1 MTNGG
6 SNRSLPSDIMSF
18 LDDVRASNDLP
29 IKTMAGSSVILV
41 NQTMRLGFLIQIM
54 PLTTTKVQENG
65 ELVRIPDDFM
75 VYQQAAAYLAMKHF
89 NERNS
94 AIVPGLTERLR
105 SCNFHFTMEITDTQ
119 SDILRASRQFFESA
133 SRNHSLATPNPTG
146 VVGAY
151 WSSESK
157 PLAILSG
164 AFQTPEISPSS
175 TSTDLDQKS
184 DAPLFAR
191 TVPTNTGDANATV
204 AYFQTLG
211 VTHFAIIFLRDPFGT
226 AYYSSL
232 VAAASAANMT
242 VIASPFD
249 ENDKDTIRS
258 AVHLVAENEYK
269 YIFTIASQISWKLI
283 LNEAY
288 DLGIVGTSEHFWLMG
303 EGLEFIELKIDHK
316 KEPEVAAALH
326 GMGIVMLEVPVNKHL
341 MDALEHFKNDTQTQQ
356 HFIASQI
363 DPTVFDSYNFSASDI
378 ASSTGPY
385 VHTNY
390 DAAMAFGIAACDVE
404 NDFFTGQELFD
415 QIKKSTFTGASGQVS
430 FDPLTGTRMSGDVV
444 YVISN
449 LVKNSQDS
457 TDDVILFD
465 VISSIEVTAGKITV
479 IEPFVYSN
487 NGLVA
492 PQSLPSMEMDLNLI
506 PNGTRIFGWSLS
518 ALVILLS
525 IWCFSW
531 TVKHRKRAM
540 IRASQ
545 PIFLCQICIGTIIMA
560 LTIVPLSF
568 QEPVGGLDI
577 SCMAVPWLFTTGFV
591 LAFSSLMAKQWRI
604 NKLFQTSGQMR
615 RTEIKARDAMW
626 IVGLLLPLNYV
637 VLTAWTVVAPLQWTR
652 IHVDNFDNFG
662 RSVETYGTCWPGESS
677 SQLAFLCVL
686 FFMNLVLV
694 IVANYQSFLA
704 RNIPSDFNESTYITL
719 SMASILETMLLGIP
733 IVFLVLESPTAAF
746 VVESLLITALCLAIL
761 LPLFIPKYLRKTRAI
776 DRNELN
782 EHWRLHRSSQQRSVQ

>member
-1 MTNGG
+1 ML
-6 SNRSLPSDIMSF
+6 SY
-18 LDDVRASNDLP
+18 LDDIRESNNLP
-29 IKTMAGSSVILV
+29 TETMPGSSVILV
-41 NQTMRLGFLIQIM
+41 NHTMRLGFLIQIM
-54 PLTTTKVQENG
+54 PLTYQKIQENG
-65 ELVRIPDDFM
+65 ETVRIPDDFM
-75 VYQQAAAYLAMKHF
+75 VYQQAAAYLAIKHF

-94 AIVPGLTERLR
+94 SIVPDLAERLG
-105 SCNFHFTMEITDTQ
+105 SCNFHFTMDITDTQ
-119 SDILRASRQFFESA
+119 SDLLRASRQFFESA

-232 VAAASAANMT
+232 VAAASAVNMT
-242 VIASPFD
+242 VIASPFE
-249 ENDKDTIRS
+249 ENDKETIRS
-258 AVHLVAENEYK
+258 AVHLVAEHEYK
-269 YIFTIASQISWKLI
+269 YIFTIASQISWKII
-283 LNEAY
+283 LSEAY
-288 DLGIVGTSEHFWLMG
+288 DLGIIGTSEHFWLMG
-303 EGLEFIELKIDHK
+303 EGLEFVELTIDPK
-316 KEPEVAAALH
+316 VEPKVAAALH
-326 GMGIVMLEVPVNKHL
+326 GIGIVMLDVPVNKYL
-341 MDALEHFKNDTQTQQ
+341 IDALEDLRNDTQIQQ
-356 HFIASQI
+356 HFISSQI
-363 DPTVFDSYNFSASDI
+363 DPTIFDSYNFSASDI
-378 ASSTGPY
+378 ASLTGPY

-390 DAAMAFGIAACDVE
+390 DAAMAFGIAACEVE

-415 QIKKSTFTGASGQVS
+415 QIKKTTFEGASGIVS
-430 FDPLTGTRMSGDVV
+430 FDSLTGTRRSDDVV
-444 YVISN
+444 YVIFN
-449 LVKNSQDS
+449 LVKDSQGS
-457 TDDVILFD
+457 TNDLIIFD
-465 VISSIEVTAGKITV
+465 VIPSVEVAAGKITV
-479 IEPFVYSN
+479 LEHFIYAG
-487 NGLVA
+487 NGMVA
-492 PQSLPSMEMDLNLI
+492 PPSLPSIKVDLNLI
-506 PNGTRIFGWSLS
+506 PRSSRIFGWSLS

-531 TVKHRKRAM
+531 TVNHRNRAM

-545 PIFLCQICIGTIIMA
+545 PFFLCQICIGTIIMS
-560 LTIVPLSF
+560 LTIIPLSL
-568 QEPVGGLDI
+568 QEPVEGLDV

-615 RTEIKARDAMW
+615 RTEVKARDAMW

-637 VLTAWTVVAPLQWTR
+637 VLTTWTVVAPLHWTR
-652 IHVDNFDNFG
+652 IHVDNFDSFG
-662 RSVETYGTCWPGESS
+662 RSVETYGTCWPAESS
-677 SQLAFLCVL
+677 SQLAFLSVL
-686 FFMNLVLV
+686 FFMNLLLV
-694 IVANYQSFLA
+694 VVANYQSFLA
-704 RNIPSDFNESTYITL
+704 RNIPSDFNESMYITL

-733 IVFLVLESPTAAF
+733 IVFLVLESPAAAF

-776 DRNELN
+776 DRNQLN
-782 EHWRLHRSSQQRSVQ
+782 EHWRLHRSSQQRSTQ